1 MRARLS
7 EGWFAWVL
15 IGPAMIFIGI
25 IVAWPL
31 ADTIRLSFADANMG
45 GENWVGPAN
54 YVDP

>member
-31 ADTIRLSFADANMG
+31 AETIRLSFADANMG